1 MATALTPRR
10 STFPKDVQNRRS
22 KRGLTK
28 IDEVPPTPRLRE
40 DFGDIEKGSRNGNS
54 TKISS
59 FELSEPPKKSKWALK
74 K

>member
-1 MATALTPRR
+1 
-10 STFPKDVQNRRS
+10 
-22 KRGLTK
+22 LTK

-40 DFGDIEKGSRNGNS
+40 DFGDIEKGSRHGNS

-59 FELSEPPKKSKWALK
+59 FELSEPPKKSKWAQK